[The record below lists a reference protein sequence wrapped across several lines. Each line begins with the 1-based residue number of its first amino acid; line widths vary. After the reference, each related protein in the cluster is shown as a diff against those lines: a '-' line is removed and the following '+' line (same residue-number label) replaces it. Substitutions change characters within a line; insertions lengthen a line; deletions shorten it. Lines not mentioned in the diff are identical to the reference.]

1 MNTKSKIPLI
11 GAGVFLFLFIVVALL
26 TTGTQGFLLDEN
38 VAYWADQ
45 QTNAVFLKLMEIAS
59 VLGSSE
65 MILLIT
71 VIIGI
76 VFIVK
81 GNWRHFFFFFVL
93 SVGGVLVN
101 LGLKMLV
108 RRARPGDEISYIEV
122 FDFNFE
128 LQSYSFPSGHTM
140 RATILLLF
148 LMYVA
153 FYFGKRMYMQ
163 IIAYAIYAILI
174 VFVALSRV
182 ILEAHFFTD
191 ILGAIIISFAWF
203 LLCFYLFYKPKRASY
218 SLFS

>member
-1 MNTKSKIPLI
+1 MNTKSKTPLI
-11 GAGVFLFLFIVVALL
+11 GAGIFLFLFIVVALL

-71 VIIGI
+71 IIIGI

-93 SVGGVLVN
+93 SVGGVVVN
-101 LGLKMLV
+101 LGLKMLIH
-108 RRARPGDEISYIEV
+108 RARPGDEISYIEL
-122 FDFNFE
+122 FDINFE

-140 RATILLLF
+140 RATILFLF
-148 LMYVA
+148 LIYVA

-163 IIAYAIYAILI
+163 IIAYVIYTIII

-182 ILEAHFFTD
+182 VLEAHFFTD
-191 ILGAIIISFAWF
+191 VLGAIIISFAWF
-203 LLCFYLFYKPKRASY
+203 FLCIYLFYKPKRASY

>member
-81 GNWRHFFFFFVL
+81 GNWRHFFFFFIL

>member
-101 LGLKMLV
+101 LGL
-108 RRARPGDEISYIEV
+108 
-122 FDFNFE
+122 
-128 LQSYSFPSGHTM
+128 
-140 RATILLLF
+140 
-148 LMYVA
+148 
-153 FYFGKRMYMQ
+153 
-163 IIAYAIYAILI
+163 
-174 VFVALSRV
+174 
-182 ILEAHFFTD
+182 
-191 ILGAIIISFAWF
+191 
-203 LLCFYLFYKPKRASY
+203 
-218 SLFS
+218 

>member
-81 GNWRHFFFFFVL
+81 GNWRHFFFFFIL

-108 RRARPGDEISYIEV
+108 RRARLGNEISYIEV

-128 LQSYSFPSGHTM
+128 LQSYSYPSGHTM

-163 IIAYAIYAILI
+163 IIAYVIYAILI

>member
-163 IIAYAIYAILI
+163 IIAYVIYAILI

>member
-81 GNWRHFFFFFVL
+81 GNWRHFFFFFIL

-163 IIAYAIYAILI
+163 IIAYVIYAILI

>member
-1 MNTKSKIPLI
+1 PLRCSSD
-11 GAGVFLFLFIVVALL
+11 L
-26 TTGTQGFLLDEN
+26 
-38 VAYWADQ
+38 
-45 QTNAVFLKLMEIAS
+45 AS
-59 VLGSSE
+59 
-65 MILLIT
+65 
-71 VIIGI
+71 
-76 VFIVK
+76 
-81 GNWRHFFFFFVL
+81 
-93 SVGGVLVN
+93 
-101 LGLKMLV
+101 
-108 RRARPGDEISYIEV
+108 PGDEISYIEV

-203 LLCFYLFYKPKRASY
+203 
-218 SLFS
+218 

>member
-59 VLGSSE
+59 VLGSNE

>member
-81 GNWRHFFFFFVL
+81 GNWRHFFFFFIL

-163 IIAYAIYAILI
+163 IIAYVIYAILI

-191 ILGAIIISFAWF
+191 ILGGIIISFAWF

>member
-1 MNTKSKIPLI
+1 MNTKSKTPLI
-11 GAGVFLFLFIVVALL
+11 GAGIFLFLFIVVALL

-71 VIIGI
+71 IIIGI

-93 SVGGVLVN
+93 SVGGVVVN
-101 LGLKMLV
+101 LGLKMLIH
-108 RRARPGDEISYIEV
+108 RARPGDEISYIEL

-140 RATILLLF
+140 RATILFLF
-148 LMYVA
+148 LIYVA

-163 IIAYAIYAILI
+163 IIAYVIYTIII

-182 ILEAHFFTD
+182 VLEAHFFTD
-191 ILGAIIISFAWF
+191 VLGAIIISFAWF
-203 LLCFYLFYKPKRASY
+203 FLCIYLFYKPKRASY

>member
-81 GNWRHFFFFFVL
+81 GNWRHFFFFFIL

-153 FYFGKRMYMQ
+153 FYFGKRIYMQ
-163 IIAYAIYAILI
+163 IIAYVIYAILI

>member
-11 GAGVFLFLFIVVALL
+11 VAGVFLFLFIVVALL

-81 GNWRHFFFFFVL
+81 GNWRHFFFFFIL

-163 IIAYAIYAILI
+163 IIAYVIYAILI